1 MPEVTPTA
9 APTAEPTPEP
19 PGFEAVFANFF
30 ASQKPLLKMLRYC
43 RHVSNRIL
51 SAEEEKEVNTIQHK
65 QQNKKCKILRGRFF
79 FIPFLLFL
87 INHEITQI
95 STRKQKINYGH
106 RLTQIDTNLSL
117 NLLRKGLS
125 TNF

>member
-1 MPEVTPTA
+1 MEIQTEVPEVTPTA

-51 SAEEEKEVNTIQHK
+51 SAEEEKEVKTIQHK
-65 QQNKKCKILRGRFF
+65 QQNKKRKILRGFF
-79 FIPFLLFL
+79 LSPFYCFLFN
-87 INHEITQI
+87 IKSGI
-95 STRKQKINYGH
+95 
-106 RLTQIDTNLSL
+106 
-117 NLLRKGLS
+117 
-125 TNF
+125 